1 MRWMGSW
8 PNVPGTSLGLLISD
22 VAGYL
27 LDTNVL
33 SELLKKRPEPAVVR
47 ALNVVP
53 AEDLFTSSIC
63 VMELRRGTRRHPGGE
78 RLWGRIERELL
89 ARVHILAFGE
99 REAVLAGD
107 IGAELAD
114 QGLPVGTEDALIAA
128 TAMAHGLIVATRNA
142 GHFSRVNTLRVINWW
157 P

>member
-1 MRWMGSW
+1 MGSW
-8 PNVPGTSLGLLISD
+8 QNVPGTSLGLLISD

-27 LDTNVL
+27 LDTKVL
-33 SELLKKRPEPAVVR
+33 SELLKKKPEPAVVR

-63 VMELRRGTRRHPGGE
+63 VMELRRGAHRHSSAE

-89 ARVHILAFGE
+89 ARVQILAFGE

-107 IGAELAD
+107 IGAELAAEG
-114 QGLPVGTEDALIAA
+114 QPVGTEDALIAA
-128 TAMAHGLIVATRNA
+128 TAMAHGLVVATRNT
-142 GHFSRVNTLRVINWW
+142 GHFSRVKTLRVINWW

>member
-1 MRWMGSW
+1 M
-8 PNVPGTSLGLLISD
+8 
-22 VAGYL
+22 AGYL

-47 ALNVVP
+47 SLNVIP

-63 VMELRRGTRRHPGGE
+63 VMELRRGTRLHPGGE
-78 RLWGRIERELL
+78 HLWGRIERELL
-89 ARVHILAFGE
+89 ARVRILAFGE
-99 REAVLAGD
+99 QEAILAGD
-107 IGAELAD
+107 IGAELAE

-128 TAMAHGLIVATRNA
+128 TAMAHGLIVATRNT
-142 GHFSRVNTLRVINWW
+142 GHFSRVRTLRVINWW

>member
-1 MRWMGSW
+1 M
-8 PNVPGTSLGLLISD
+8 
-22 VAGYL
+22 AGYL

-47 ALNVVP
+47 SLNVIP
-53 AEDLFTSSIC
+53 AEELFTSSIC
-63 VMELRRGTRRHPGGE
+63 VMELRRGSHRHPDSE
-78 RLWGRIERELL
+78 RLWARIERELL
-89 ARVHILAFGE
+89 SRVRILALAE

-114 QGLPVGTEDALIAA
+114 EGQPVGTEDALIAA
-128 TAMAHGLIVATRNA
+128 TAMAHGLVVATRNA
-142 GHFSRVNTLRVINWW
+142 GHFARVKTLRVINWW

>member
-1 MRWMGSW
+1 M
-8 PNVPGTSLGLLISD
+8 
-22 VAGYL
+22 AGYL

-33 SELLKKRPEPAVVR
+33 SELLKKRPEPTVVR
-47 ALNVVP
+47 ALNVIP

-63 VMELRRGTRRHPGGE
+63 VMELRRGARRHPDAE

-99 REAVLAGD
+99 REAVVAGD
-107 IGAELAD
+107 IGAELAAE
-114 QGLPVGTEDALIAA
+114 GRPVGTEDALIAA
-128 TAMAHGLIVATRNA
+128 TAMAHGLVVATRDT
-142 GHFSRVNTLRVINWW
+142 GHFARVKTLRVIDWW